1 MEAMTYNQIFDAW
14 RKSGA
19 SATPA
24 ALWKRLRSLVKKGE
38 LIVVGR
44 DSYIWARETNLRPYR
59 PVISEMASQILR
71 EMAEQYGRMNY
82 TLFELNW
89 LNDFLN
95 HLFGRNAL
103 FVMVGR
109 SYAPFVFEFLQGR
122 HGGGV
127 LFDPTEEDYFRY
139 MDGQMLLVVKK
150 PSQGPVNRL
159 MPHVAPPEQWLA
171 DIIADERI
179 SASFEGAE
187 LPQIFSAFRER
198 YVVNKSALF
207 RYAKRRGVY
216 ERVRSLLEGDVA

>member
-1 MEAMTYNQIFDAW
+1 MEMFTHTQIFNSW
-14 RKSGA
+14 LKSGNA
-19 SATPA
+19 VTQA
-24 ALWKRLRSLVKKGE
+24 ALWKRLKSLVKKGE
-38 LIVVGR
+38 LIVVGH
-44 DSYIWARETNLRPYR
+44 DSYLWAKETNLQSYR
-59 PVISEMASQILR
+59 PIVSAMANQVLR

-82 TLFELNW
+82 TLFELHW

-95 HLFGRNAL
+95 HLLGRNAL
-103 FVMVGR
+103 FVMVER
-109 SYAPFVFEFLQGR
+109 NYAPFVFEFLQGC

-127 LFDPTEEDYFRY
+127 LLDPSEEDYFRY
-139 MDGQMLLVVKK
+139 VDNQMLLVVKK

-187 LPQIFSAFRER
+187 LPQIFSAFRDR

-216 ERVRSLLEGDVA
+216 ERVKDLLEVGVA

>member
-109 SYAPFVFEFLQGR
+109 S
-122 HGGGV
+122 
-127 LFDPTEEDYFRY
+127 
-139 MDGQMLLVVKK
+139 
-150 PSQGPVNRL
+150 
-159 MPHVAPPEQWLA
+159 
-171 DIIADERI
+171 
-179 SASFEGAE
+179 
-187 LPQIFSAFRER
+187 
-198 YVVNKSALF
+198 
-207 RYAKRRGVY
+207 
-216 ERVRSLLEGDVA
+216 